1 MRTNHSKRSSTL
13 SQTETL
19 LIREHKT
26 ELLKLMSK
34 TGVLDRDILVRKFF
48 QDMLNEEIARDM
60 GLIKQ
65 VVDDRI
71 CTALKQLIATT
82 ESKSN

>member
-1 MRTNHSKRSSTL
+1 MRANHSKRSSTL
-13 SQTETL
+13 SQKETL
-19 LIREHKT
+19 LVGEHKT
-26 ELLKLMSK
+26 ELLILMSK
-34 TGVLDRDILVRKFF
+34 AGVLDRDILVRKFF